1 MDPHLLFNGGNRAM
15 WIDRF
20 LRILEMEFLFK
31 NWFQN
36 TNLSIHGASLLPTD
50 PKILILMTVWD
61 AGACAVALTG
71 VSPQANSQLP
81 AKNGDFWE
89 CWYMLEEI
97 RLQRIVLCE

>member
-1 MDPHLLFNGGNRAM
+1 MDPHLLYNGGNRAM

-36 TNLSIHGASLLPTD
+36 TNLSIHGPSLLPTD
-50 PKILILMTVWD
+50 PKNFDTNDHVGCWLMRCRSH
-61 AGACAVALTG
+61 GA
-71 VSPQANSQLP
+71 SPPAKCQLP

-89 CWYMLEEI
+89 CWYVLEEI
-97 RLQRIVLCE
+97 RLQRIMLCE